1 MARFVEG
8 FGCDDDAAL
17 YGWVPGLE
25 SIAPYPPRDAS
36 MHEFLLGPYARI
48 PTYYMA
54 AARLVGGTILDL
66 GCGDGRLAV
75 RLAREGFAVVGVD
88 RDTAVLHRL
97 QSRRDRLPWAT
108 RWRIAVHRADYAEDD
123 LAGAGRFAM
132 VMMAGATMAAIPPE
146 LRAAFLKGL
155 RGVLEPG
162 GCLALDYCEHD
173 PARLA
178 LEPVRKFNLTI
189 ERRNGLSSL
198 VSVTQ
203 RFSDGI
209 EQIVYDSSELGS
221 DGGMRRHLSTTTK
234 HVISE
239 RDLRSSL
246 AAAGW
251 RVERNLRTSVGTGV
265 HNRFTVC
272 RPRD

>member
-36 MHEFLLGPYARI
+36 MHEFLLGPYARL

-88 RDTAVLHRL
+88 RDAAVLHRL
-97 QSRRDRLPWAT
+97 QARRERLPWAT
-108 RWRIAVHRADYAEDD
+108 RWRIGIHRADYAEDD
-123 LAGAGRFAM
+123 LAAAGRFSM
-132 VMMAGATMAAIPPE
+132 VMMAGAALTAVPPHSR
-146 LRAAFLKGL
+146 LSFLKGL

-173 PARLA
+173 PVRLA

-198 VSVTQ
+198 LSVTQ
-203 RFSDGI
+203 HFTDGI
-209 EQIVYDSSELGS
+209 EQIRYDSSELGS
-221 DGGMRRHLSTTTK
+221 DGRMRAHRSATTK
-234 HVISE
+234 YVISE
-239 RDLRSSL
+239 KELRSSL
-246 AAAGW
+246 SAAGW
-251 RVERNLRTSVGTGV
+251 SVERNLRTSVGTGV
-265 HNRFTVC
+265 DNRFTVC